1 MQNQNLKLKPFFFG
15 LCFLVFGLFGLYGC
29 ATIRVVEYFK
39 PEKPPY
45 DEQLTQNYYLTQLK
59 ASTAADVLAAIHM
72 PEYELLSQS
81 RSVIASSG
89 QKKKGHKIWFN
100 MVAFDENTLTAKRK
114 YFFLVDERPKSLW
127 VQPKRRLSFDSE
139 MVLGADLFSEP
150 YANDNAKRIAMLGK
164 VLANVRR
171 DMAEVAPEHKNL
183 NTCGMLI
190 NQTIETVLVKL
201 DSSPILAT
209 KLNPTEGLDFD
220 HITFGPGTIWMG
232 IVGDI
237 VNVRIRIDSYVRTHD
252 DPFALED

>member
-1 MQNQNLKLKPFFFG
+1 MQNQNLKLKLFFFG
-15 LCFLVFGLFGLYGC
+15 LCFLVFGLCGC
-29 ATIRVVEYFK
+29 AVVEYFK

-45 DEQLTQNYYLTQLK
+45 DELLSQSYYVTQLK
-59 ASTAADVLAAIHM
+59 SSTAADVLAVINM

-89 QKKKGHKIWFN
+89 QKKKGHEIWFN

-127 VQPKRRLSFDSE
+127 VQPKRKLSFDSE
-139 MVLGADLFSEP
+139 MVLGAELFNEP
-150 YANDNAKRIAMLGK
+150 YANDNAKRTAMLRK
-164 VLANVRR
+164 VLVNVRG
-171 DMAEVAPEHKNL
+171 DMAEVDQEHRNL
-183 NTCGMLI
+183 KTCGMLI
-190 NQTIETVLVKL
+190 NQTIETILVKL
-201 DSSPILAT
+201 DASPVLAT
-209 KLNPTEGLDFD
+209 KLNPAEGLDFD
-220 HITFGPGTIWMG
+220 HITLGPGTIWMG

>member
-1 MQNQNLKLKPFFFG
+1 MQNQNLKFKPFFFG
-15 LCFLVFGLFGLYGC
+15 LCFLVFGLCGC
-29 ATIRVVEYFK
+29 AAVRVVEYLK

-45 DEQLTQNYYLTQLK
+45 DEQLSQNYYQTQLK
-59 ASTAADVLAAIHM
+59 VSTAADVLTAIHM

-89 QKKKGHKIWFN
+89 EKKEGHKIWFN

-114 YFFLVDERPKSLW
+114 YFFLVDEKPKSFW
-127 VQPKRRLSFDSE
+127 VQPKRKLSFDSE
-139 MVLGADLFSEP
+139 MVMGAELFNEP
-150 YANDNAKRIAMLGK
+150 YANDNARRIALLKK
-164 VLANVRR
+164 VLVNVRR
-171 DMAEVAPEHKNL
+171 DVGEVAPEHKNL

-201 DSSPILAT
+201 DSSPVLAT

-232 IVGDI
+232 IAGDI

-252 DPFALED
+252 DPFAL

>member
-1 MQNQNLKLKPFFFG
+1 MQNQGLKLKRFYFV
-15 LCFLVFGLFGLYGC
+15 LCILVFGLSGC
-29 ATIRVVEYFK
+29 AVVDYFK

-45 DEQLTQNYYLTQLK
+45 DEQLSQSYYLTQLK
-59 ASTAADVLAAIHM
+59 LSTAADVLAVINR

-89 QKKKGHKIWFN
+89 QKKKGHEIWFN

-114 YFFLVDERPKSLW
+114 YFFLVDEKPKSLW
-127 VQPKRRLSFDSE
+127 VQPKRRLNFDSE
-139 MVLGADLFSEP
+139 MVMGADLFNEP
-150 YANDNAKRIAMLGK
+150 FANENAKRIAMLKK

-171 DMAEVAPEHKNL
+171 DMAEVASEEKNL
-183 NTCGMLI
+183 NACGMLI
-190 NQTIETVLVKL
+190 SQTIETVLVKL
-201 DSSPILAT
+201 ESSPLLAT

-220 HITFGPGTIWMG
+220 HITLGPGTIWMG